1 MIYKSYIVEENFSLI
16 KNKLVLFYGEN
27 SGLKIDFKNIIK
39 FHEKNSEVI
48 SLSQEEIIKD
58 ENSFF
63 KELFNYSLFGK
74 KKVFLIE
81 SATDKILPLMKEIEK
96 KVDNQKIFLF
106 SEVLDKKSKLRNF
119 FEKSDL
125 TGVVPCYADTIL
137 SLNKI
142 VNKKLK
148 NYKNLNT
155 ININIIIENVNFDR
169 SKLYNE
175 LDKIIIFFSDREIKT
190 EQLRLLLN
198 YEESDDF
205 SELKDEALCG
215 NKLKINK
222 LISNTFIETDKN
234 FLYLNLINQ
243 RLMKLKQICEMKK
256 SNNLETA
263 INSLKPPIFWKDKPL
278 LLQQAKKW
286 DLNKIK
292 KTLNKTFE
300 IEKTMK
306 SNSHINT
313 NILLKNL
320 ILNLCIMANS

>member
-278 LLQQAKKW
+278 LIQQAKKW

-306 SNSHINT
+306 SNSYINT